1 MHQMHL
7 VKPTTHRTDE
17 SLPDRY
23 AAACAHADRLEPCQE
38 VALARS
44 RERAAA
50 PNTGVN
56 TLTGGGLNETLA
68 GAAVVVDV
76 SNSPSFEDAA
86 VLELFESST
95 RNVLQVEAATGVGH
109 HVALSVIGNDRISDS
124 GY

>member
-23 AAACAHADRLEPCQE
+23 AAARALADRLEPCQE
-38 VALARS
+38 VALARL

-56 TLTGGGLNETLA
+56 TLTGGDLNKALA

-76 SNSPSFEDAA
+76 SNSPSFEDVA
-86 VLELFESST
+86 VLEL
-95 RNVLQVEAATGVGH
+95 
-109 HVALSVIGNDRISDS
+109 LSRRRGTSCRWRQQPAWDITWRCL
-124 GY
+124 